1 MIVTLEQS
9 APIGQNA
16 FSQSAITLPVG
27 GLHHVAQQ
35 RVHRAGH
42 DLSRQHPDLAHR
54 LAPRVVE
61 LACEPPPAQLDDGV
75 LHDDIAGQLPRL
87 AAIAM
92 LVERMAEYAVHDQM
106 QVIAH
111 RFLER
116 LLKPCHDA
124 RRVVYHASCI
134 GRQRVARADARGS
147 QLHLPQ
153 SQVEKA
159 ELEHELHAAFV
170 DDVRAELVLPR
181 CTLRLLLRDSS
192 RIQHGATPYSSK
204 SSNARRVPKRSRCT
218 SSRYPIMEASW
229 TEPTRSMIATMLP
242 ALRYPAST
250 RSSIMPRSS

>member
-1 MIVTLEQS
+1 MILGVLRALVGPRFRVVCILGALPRPLVGRLLVFRRFDVFSAGRLLLRLIVGRIRPDGVFRSSFVRIVVLRGVALLAGIAALGESGPRPVIVTLEQS

-16 FSQSAITLPVG
+16 FSQSAITLPIG

-61 LACEPPPAQLDDGV
+61 LACEPSPAQLDDGV

-116 LLKPCHDA
+116 LLKPRHDA
-124 RRVVYHASCI
+124 RRVV
-134 GRQRVARADARGS
+134 
-147 QLHLPQ
+147 
-153 SQVEKA
+153 
-159 ELEHELHAAFV
+159 
-170 DDVRAELVLPR
+170 
-181 CTLRLLLRDSS
+181 
-192 RIQHGATPYSSK
+192 
-204 SSNARRVPKRSRCT
+204 
-218 SSRYPIMEASW
+218 
-229 TEPTRSMIATMLP
+229 
-242 ALRYPAST
+242 
-250 RSSIMPRSS
+250 